1 MIIAQHSQEQIQY
14 KNLSDIENGEYIGTL
29 TTYDWSGKYILEE
42 VPLTLILFK
51 ENDLITG
58 EWREEGNVPIE
69 VSAHTKDSKLIFDQQ
84 MQKSLGRYKNMEH
97 LSSFQ
102 EANLQI
108 VKNNKNT
115 YLTGTLKMYSS
126 QTKEKERPMYLSL
139 IKKED
144 EVNNQVISI
153 SPNPFSEE
161 FCLYLNLD
169 KTSNVFISIHD
180 TQGNLKYKYNAGIL
194 SRGKQITTLQP
205 NLNKGI
211 YIMNIYINGK
221 KEELSIISK

>member
-1 MIIAQHSQEQIQY
+1 
-14 KNLSDIENGEYIGTL
+14 
-29 TTYDWSGKYILEE
+29 
-42 VPLTLILFK
+42 
-51 ENDLITG
+51 
-58 EWREEGNVPIE
+58 
-69 VSAHTKDSKLIFDQQ
+69 
-84 MQKSLGRYKNMEH
+84 MEH

-139 IKKED
+139 IKKGD

-169 KTSNVFISIHD
+169 KTSNVLYNLFAFFDVLGQIHFCSLYESYYE
-180 TQGNLKYKYNAGIL
+180 QSEF
-194 SRGKQITTLQP
+194 SRLYAKV
-205 NLNKGI
+205 
-211 YIMNIYINGK
+211 
-221 KEELSIISK
+221 